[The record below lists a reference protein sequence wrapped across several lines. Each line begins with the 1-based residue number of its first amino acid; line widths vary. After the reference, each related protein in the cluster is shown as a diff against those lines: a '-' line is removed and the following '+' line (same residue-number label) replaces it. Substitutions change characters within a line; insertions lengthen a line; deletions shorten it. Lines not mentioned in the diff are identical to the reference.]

1 MSNLETVRRWNLA
14 VWRWLAIPLAL
25 VLVFAAGLHLLSG
38 RLMQAIIE
46 LLAAV
51 GATCGAAVLGALA
64 AYAHEAWKRKAEGEK
79 S

>member
-1 MSNLETVRRWNLA
+1 MSGLETVRRWNLA

-25 VLVFAAGLHLLSG
+25 VLVFAAGLHLLSN
-38 RLMQAIIE
+38 RLIQAIIE

-51 GATCGAAVLGALA
+51 GAMLLRSRAR
-64 AYAHEAWKRKAEGEK
+64 KRKAEGEK